1 MAWNEPGKS
10 GGKSPWG
17 QGSKPGQGGPDLDQI
32 VQNIQRKL
40 RGLFGGVGGGSG
52 GGAGSGSANSIG
64 LGLIVVVALFVWF
77 AAGFYIVN
85 QGERGVVLRF
95 GKMQEI
101 TDAGLRWH
109 LPFPVEKVEKVNVE
123 KVSTI
128 EIGYRSNRGGG
139 GKSKVPKEAL
149 MLTGDENIIDIE
161 FAVQYKVKDAAEYL
175 FNVRDQESTITQATE
190 SAVREVVGK
199 STLDFALTEGRDQ
212 VARSARELLQQILDK
227 YKTGVQ
233 IVTVETQKAQPPD
246 EVKTAFDDAV
256 KAREDEQR
264 LKNEAEAYANDVIPR
279 ARGGA
284 ARLMQEAE
292 GYKASVI
299 SRADGDARRFS
310 QVATEYVKAP
320 SVTRERM
327 YIETMEQVLSSTTK
341 IFIDQKAGNNMI
353 YLPLDKLMPLHE
365 TAETAVQAPPL
376 LDTEATVPPLKGAAT
391 RGRTDQRKRGV
402 TP

>member
-10 GGKSPWG
+10 GGKNPWG

-40 RGLFGGVGGGSG
+40 RGLFGGAGGGSG

-64 LGLIVVVALFVWF
+64 LGLIVVVALFVWL

-109 LPFPVEKVEKVNVE
+109 LPFPIEKVEKLNVE

-128 EIGYRSNRGGG
+128 EIGYRSNRGG

-161 FAVQYKVKDAAEYL
+161 FAVQYKIKDAAEYL

-190 SAVREVVGK
+190 SAVREIVGK

-212 VARSARELLQQILDK
+212 VARSARDLLQQILDK

-327 YIETMEQVLSSTTK
+327 YIETMEHVLSSTTK

-365 TAETAVQAPPL
+365 TADTAVQAPPL
-376 LDTEATVPPLKGAAT
+376 LDTEATVPPLKGAAP
-391 RGRTDQRKRGV
+391 RGRTDQRNRG
-402 TP
+402 TTR